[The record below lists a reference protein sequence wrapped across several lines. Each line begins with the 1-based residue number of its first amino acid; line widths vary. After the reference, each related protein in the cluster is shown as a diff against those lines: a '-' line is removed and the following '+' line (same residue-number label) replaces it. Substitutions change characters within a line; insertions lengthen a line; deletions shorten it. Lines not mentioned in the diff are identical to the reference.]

1 MFDKLLKG
9 FSKLFGSKSEKDI
22 KKILPILEQI
32 KAFEP
37 EISEKT
43 DDELKAYTARFK
55 EMIREATTDIDR
67 EIQEIRDR
75 IEDME
80 ATITIEERRQLS
92 DQLDQLDQDWLDT
105 VEDVLDEILPEAF
118 AVLKETCKRHVGKK
132 WKVAG
137 NEIVWNMV
145 PYDVQLLGAIV
156 LHTGKIAEMKTGEGK
171 TLVAI
176 FPTYLNALVGR
187 GVHMVTVNT

>member
-9 FSKLFGSKSEKDI
+9 FSKLFGSKSEKDV

-43 DDELKAYTARFK
+43 DDELKAYTVRFK
-55 EMIREATTDIDR
+55 EMIREATSDIER

-75 IEDME
+75 IEDMQ

-105 VEDVLDEILPEAF
+105 AEDVLDDILPEAF
-118 AVLKETCKRHVGKK
+118 AVLKETCKRHVGKSG
-132 WKVAG
+132 WWPA
-137 NEIVWNMV
+137 
-145 PYDVQLLGAIV
+145 
-156 LHTGKIAEMKTGEGK
+156 MKLNGTW
-171 TLVAI
+171 
-176 FPTYLNALVGR
+176 FPTMYSCLAPSFCTRVKSPR
-187 GVHMVTVNT
+187 